1 MAKKGDFRTPFAMI
15 LRVLPSPFN
24 LLIAVCVMA
33 FFSACRSSSEK
44 PRAANLDE
52 KVVSFPHKVHAKYA
66 GGFRI
71 SYHKNYKLLEII
83 NPFLGKTDTLRYA
96 LVPRKLSNQI
106 EVPNARE
113 IPIPIR
119 SMIATSTTHLGITQ
133 MLNANDIIKG
143 MIGAKYVYSKGIRR
157 QVKQG
162 KIVSFPMGRIN
173 KERLL
178 MMQPDL
184 IMLSAGQ
191 SSQLDNYR
199 VLMNSGISV
208 LPNAEWLETTPL
220 GKAEWVKVMAA
231 LLNKEKLVN
240 KKFHAVAERYQEL
253 KKAVK
258 KVDEKPLVINNLPF
272 KGAWFV
278 SGGNSYF
285 ARLLKDAGADYPWF
299 DTEKSGGLR
308 LGFETIYE
316 IGLRADVWL
325 NPGAAKTK
333 EDILAVDP
341 RLKAFKPFKTGEI
354 YNRNKR
360 KRPSGGN
367 DIWESGVVH
376 PEIIL
381 ADLIKIFHPEVLPE
395 HELYYYQKVE

>member
-1 MAKKGDFRTPFAMI
+1 MSTNSLYYVKI
-15 LRVLPSPFN
+15 N
-24 LLIAVCVMA
+24 LFIAVCAMA
-33 FFSACRSSSEK
+33 FLSACRSSAEK
-44 PRAANLDE
+44 PREANLDE
-52 KVVSFPHKVHAKYA
+52 QVVSFQHKVHAKYA
-66 GGFRI
+66 EGFRI

-83 NPFLGKTDTLRYA
+83 NPFLNQKDTLRYA
-96 LVPRKLSNQI
+96 LVPRKLTNQI

-119 SMIATSTTHLGITQ
+119 SLIATSTTHIGLIQ
-133 MLNANDIIKG
+133 MLNANEIIKG
-143 MIGAKYVYSKGIRR
+143 VMGAEYIYSKDIRQR
-157 QVKQG
+157 IKQG
-162 KIVSFPMGRIN
+162 KIVPFPISEIN
-173 KERLL
+173 KERILI
-178 MMQPDL
+178 MQPDL

-199 VLMNSGISV
+199 VLMKSGIDI
-208 LPNAEWLETTPL
+208 LLNAEWLETTPL

-231 LLNKEKLVN
+231 LLNKEKLAN
-240 KKFHAVAERYQEL
+240 KKFRAVAERFQEL

-258 KVDEKPLVINNLPF
+258 NVEEKPLVINNLPY

-285 ARLLKDAGADYPWF
+285 AQLLKDAGADYPWF
-299 DTEKSGGLR
+299 DTEKTGGLR

-316 IGLRADVWL
+316 IGLRADIWL
-325 NPGAAKTK
+325 NPGAAKTR

-341 RLKAFKPFKTGEI
+341 RLKAFKPFKTNEI

-360 KRPSGGN
+360 MRPSGGN

-381 ADLIKIFHPEVLPE
+381 ADLIKIFHPELLPD
-395 HELYYYQKVE
+395 HELYYYQKIE